1 MVPNVEQEWLYSN
14 GLPLQQRTNKNDYKN
29 RLHCIL
35 WCYCF
40 IALTILLLTVLSTIL
55 AMKSGYVRNKVFLKV
70 FLKPNICAQ
79 ENVCAYGS
87 LTIEYVVTCQ

>member
-40 IALTILLLTVLSTIL
+40 IALTNLPLDCIVNNLGYEVWLCTEQSILESVLE
-55 AMKSGYVRNKVFLKV
+55 A
-70 FLKPNICAQ
+70 
-79 ENVCAYGS
+79 
-87 LTIEYVVTCQ
+87 